1 MMTRTSMRTNSKRI
15 EKMKK
20 MKMMKR
26 LRKLRK
32 LRRSNH
38 YWKDC
43 QGY

>member
-43 QGY
+43 QVS